1 MIRCLVIDDNDRD
14 ALDTKHRIE
23 TCFNKLAIDSS
34 VTTTSD
40 PKDILDHP
48 FNYDFV
54 FLDIELNQAENGI
67 EFGKKIKELN
77 RDIHTIITSA
87 YKEYLVDGYRID
99 ADRYILK
106 PIDQRQFEIDMKSVL
121 ERYFKEEAGFYDETI
136 CPSKIMIK
144 NILYVDFVDKHSI
157 LVLKN
162 NRKFKTKYPLKYW
175 EEKLVPYG
183 FARSYKSILVNCD
196 YIENISKQD
205 VFLIEDIKL
214 PVSRMYYRNLYSQ
227 WLKSF
232 QEEI

>member
-40 PKDILDHP
+40 SKDILDHP

-67 EFGKKIKELN
+67 ELGKKIKELN
-77 RDIHTIITSA
+77 RDIHIIITSA
-87 YKEYLVDGYRID
+87 YKEYLVDGHRID

-106 PIDQRQFEIDMKSVL
+106 PINQRQFEIDMKGVL
-121 ERYFKEEAGFYDETI
+121 DRYFKEEVGFYDETI

-144 NILYVDFVDKHSI
+144 NILYVDFMDKHSI

-162 NRKFKTKYPLKYW
+162 NKKFKTKYPLKYW
-175 EEKLVPYG
+175 EEKLAPYG
-183 FARSYKSILVNCD
+183 FVRAYKSILVNCD
-196 YIENISKQD
+196 HIENISRQD
-205 VFLIEDIKL
+205 VFLTEDIKL
-214 PVSRMYYRNLYSQ
+214 PVSRIYYQNLYNQ

>member
-1 MIRCLVIDDNDRD
+1 MVACLIIDDDKEDAEDIKQKVELCFNNLVIDHSIKVTSNP
-14 ALDTKHRIE
+14 KH
-23 TCFNKLAIDSS
+23 
-34 VTTTSD
+34 
-40 PKDILDHP
+40 ILDNP
-48 FNYDFV
+48 FSYDFI
-54 FLDIELNQAENGI
+54 FLDIELGQVENGI
-67 EFGKKIKELN
+67 ELGKKIKELN
-77 RDIHTIITSA
+77 RDIHIIITSA
-87 YKEYLVDGYRID
+87 YKEYLVDGYRIN
-99 ADRYILK
+99 ADRYMLK
-106 PIDQRQFEIDMKSVL
+106 PINQRQFEIDMKSVL
-121 ERYFKEEAGFYDETI
+121 DRYFKDETGFYDETI

-144 NILYVDFVDKHSI
+144 NILYVDFVDKHSV

-183 FARSYKSILVNCD
+183 FTRSYKSILVNCD

-232 QEEI
+232 QGEI

>member
-1 MIRCLVIDDNDRD
+1 MIRCLIIDGNKKD
-14 ALDTKHRIE
+14 ALDTNERVK
-23 TCFNKLAIDSS
+23 TYFNKLAIDYSMKI
-34 VTTTSD
+34 TAD
-40 PKDILDHP
+40 PNDLLDHP

-54 FLDIELNQAENGI
+54 FLEIELNQAKNGI
-67 EFGKKIKELN
+67 EVGKKIKELN

-106 PIDQRQFEIDMKSVL
+106 PIDQRQFEIDMKGL
-121 ERYFKEEAGFYDETI
+121 IERYFKEEAGFYDETI

-144 NILYVDFVDKHSI
+144 NILYVDFVDKHSV

-162 NRKFKTKYPLKYW
+162 NHKFKTKYPLKYW